1 MYTDPLFRDMM
12 DVKRWAIVPTLRKQ
26 SIAEH
31 QYLVML
37 YVMDI
42 CKITNTALSV
52 PLLIYAALH
61 DADELHSGDIP
72 TPYKDPG
79 TIYDRKGY
87 AKRYKD
93 KLTIKELDIVKLAD
107 MIEAVMFLIDELKS
121 GNKKVLSILRKSSK
135 EAIDFAG
142 KLDMKEATSNIF
154 DHAADY
160 EGRIE

>member
-72 TPYKDPG
+72 TPYKD
-79 TIYDRKGY
+79 
-87 AKRYKD
+87 
-93 KLTIKELDIVKLAD
+93 LS
-107 MIEAVMFLIDELKS
+107 LIH
-121 GNKKVLSILRKSSK
+121 I
-135 EAIDFAG
+135 
-142 KLDMKEATSNIF
+142 
-154 DHAADY
+154 
-160 EGRIE
+160 